1 MVKTQHCFLVMS
13 NDSSKRSKYYSKL
26 NNSAKKRYKQKI
38 SELKILNDPL
48 AMDENNFDLT
58 TDVTKWPDISFAD
71 IFCYLII
78 YPSQY
83 SQGSLK
89 AYKSLEAYKYV
100 ISGLVFN
107 VQVKSIGENC
117 LVVARVRHGQS
128 QSQFSKTPNH
138 SWLGISADGSI
149 INGHCTCMAGLGEA
163 CSHIGATMFYLELT
177 SEYTKRNLKG
187 QDACMHFY
195 LK

>member
-1 MVKTQHCFLVMS
+1 MS
-13 NDSSKRSKYYSKL
+13 NDASKKSKYYSNL
-26 NNSAKKRYKQKI
+26 NNSAKKRYKQKL

-48 AMDENNFDLT
+48 TMDKNNFDT

-71 IFCYLII
+71 IFCYLIN

-100 ISGLVFN
+100 ISGIVFN

-117 LVVARVRHGQS
+117 LVAARVRDMARAKANFPKYQIFHGLEFELIALS
-128 QSQFSKTPNH
+128 LMDIVPV
-138 SWLGISADGSI
+138 WLG
-149 INGHCTCMAGLGEA
+149 
-163 CSHIGATMFYLELT
+163 
-177 SEYTKRNLKG
+177 
-187 QDACMHFY
+187 
-195 LK
+195 

>member
-1 MVKTQHCFLVMS
+1 MNENCGQPQHCFLVMS
-13 NDSSKRSKYYSKL
+13 NDASKRSKYYSNL
-26 NNSAKKRYKQKI
+26 NNSAKKRYEQKL

-71 IFCYLII
+71 IFYYLIN
-78 YPSQY
+78 YLSQY

-128 QSQFSKTPNH
+128 QFSKTPL
-138 SWLGISADGSI
+138 SLALSLMDIVPVWLG
-149 INGHCTCMAGLGEA
+149 
-163 CSHIGATMFYLELT
+163 
-177 SEYTKRNLKG
+177 
-187 QDACMHFY
+187 
-195 LK
+195 